1 MLRGAPM
8 IRPITDLKKTS
19 EISEFCHGV
28 DEPVFITKNGYSDL
42 VIMSVETYEREMFR
56 QEVYLKLAEAEAEYL
71 SGAPTASSTDFLQ
84 KMRSKLHAKSQN

>member
-1 MLRGAPM
+1 MLQGAPK

-28 DEPVFITKNGYSDL
+28 NEPVFITKNGYSDL

-56 QEVYLKLAEAEAEYL
+56 QEVHLKLAEAEAEYMF
-71 SGAPTASSTDFLQ
+71 GAPTVSSAEFLQ
-84 KMRSKLHAKSQN
+84 KMREKLHENRQS